1 MVFKSIL
8 VIILDGFQHV
18 FCFLYLSYWTLVCED
33 VDFYNDCMSLFGDVL
48 SAFLNTVWHCIDL
61 VEGN

>member
-18 FCFLYLSYWTLVCED
+18 FRVSLCTILDIRQNGDFHNAYLS
-33 VDFYNDCMSLFGDVL
+33 LFDDVL
-48 SAFLNTVWHCIDL
+48 SAFLNTVWHCINL